1 MLLADN
7 GKIAVELASLKKHDI
22 IFMDIHMPVMD
33 GYEATQQ
40 IIGGEGL
47 SSQTPTIALTANVV
61 KEEIDKCLAVGMKKH
76 LTKPFNPD
84 QLRLVVNA
92 FA

>member
-1 MLLADN
+1 
-7 GKIAVELASLKKHDI
+7 
-22 IFMDIHMPVMD
+22 
-33 GYEATQQ
+33 
-40 IIGGEGL
+40 
-47 SSQTPTIALTANVV
+47 VV